1 MKKFKCP
8 ECGWEQLEAVFNGF
22 YSVLMLG
29 DLDLKEDH
37 FEGWDG
43 FTLEGHTGKLEYY
56 QCWNCGLVIA
66 QDDDELK
73 QWLEK
78 KGKAQ

>member
-29 DLDLKEDH
+29 GLDDRGGSI
-37 FEGWDG
+37 EGRDG
-43 FTLEGHTGKLEYY
+43 HTLEEHEGELAYY

-73 QWLEK
+73 EWLEK
-78 KGKAQ
+78 KGKE